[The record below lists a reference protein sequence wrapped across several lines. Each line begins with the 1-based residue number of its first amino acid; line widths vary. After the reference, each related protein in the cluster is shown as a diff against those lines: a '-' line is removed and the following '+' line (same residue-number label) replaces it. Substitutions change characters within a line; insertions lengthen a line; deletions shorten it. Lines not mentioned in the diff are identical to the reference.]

1 MNDTFSVAELTVYIR
16 DLISADERLQDVT
29 VQGEV
34 SNMTRA
40 ASGHVYFT
48 LKDSKSQIKC
58 VMWRSNAE
66 RQLRLP
72 DNGDSIMVHGAVNVY
87 EQNGVYQLY
96 ADHIRPVGVGD
107 LYRQFELL
115 KAKLDA
121 EGLFDSLR
129 KRPLPEFP
137 HTIGIVTSADAA
149 AFQDVQN
156 VLRRRYPLARVVIAP
171 TLVQGAD
178 APAQIVAALRRL
190 DAYGECDVIIVCR
203 GGGSIED
210 LWAFNDERVARAIV
224 ACRVPVISGVGHE
237 TDFTIA
243 DFAADVRAPTPS
255 AAAELATPDSAELR
269 YGLDEL
275 TRSLDSAM
283 HMQLEQRR
291 QAIEDANRSL
301 RQLSPLAQIRNAR
314 QRIDDWTARIDRGQ
328 QARLHLLRERL
339 SARAEALERANP
351 KAILK
356 RGYALVTLSEN
367 GERVISAREAK
378 PGTGITIQLHD
389 GELKARVE
397 DKDTHERYRRTLF

>member
-16 DLISADERLQDVT
+16 DLISADDRLQDVT

-58 VMWRSNAE
+58 VMWRSAAE
-66 RQLRLP
+66 RHIRLP

-121 EGLFDSLR
+121 EGLFDPLR
-129 KRPLPEFP
+129 KRPLPQFP

-171 TLVQGAD
+171 TLVQGVD
-178 APAQIVAALRRL
+178 APTQIVAALRRL
-190 DAYGECDVIIVCR
+190 DAFRECDVIIVCR

-210 LWAFNDERVARAIV
+210 LWAFNDEGVARAIV

-255 AAAELATPDSAELR
+255 AAAELATPDSADLR

-275 TRSLDSAM
+275 TRRLDGSVQA
-283 HMQLEQRR
+283 QIVQRR
-291 QAIEDANRSL
+291 QRLDDAGWSL

-314 QRIDDWTARIDRGQ
+314 QRIDDWTARMDRGQ
-328 QARLHLLRERL
+328 RAALHLLRERL
-339 SARAEALERANP
+339 DARAEALERANP

-367 GERVISAREAK
+367 GERVISTREAK

>member
-16 DLISADERLQDVT
+16 DLISADDRLQDVT

-58 VMWRSNAE
+58 VMWRSAAE
-66 RQLRLP
+66 RQTRLP
-72 DNGDSIMVHGAVNVY
+72 DNGDSIVVHGAVNVY

-96 ADHIRPVGVGD
+96 ADHVRPLGVGD

-121 EGLFDSLR
+121 EGLFDPLR

-137 HTIGIVTSADAA
+137 HTIGIATSADAA

-171 TLVQGAD
+171 TLVQGVD

-190 DAYGECDVIIVCR
+190 DAYGGCDVIIVCR

-210 LWAFNDERVARAIV
+210 LWAFNDEGVARAIA
-224 ACRVPVISGVGHE
+224 ACRVPVICGVGHE

-275 TRSLDSAM
+275 TRSLDSAVQ
-283 HMQLEQRR
+283 MQLEQRR
-291 QAIEDANRSL
+291 QAIDDANRSL

-314 QRIDDWTARIDRGQ
+314 QRIDDWTARMDRAQ

-339 SARAEALERANP
+339 GARAEALERANP